1 MTTDFLDLARLESGR
16 TRLETSVFNL
26 NELLLESV
34 DVVRNQASE
43 RHVTISITCDPAL
56 QLEADRG
63 KIKQVLLNLLTN
75 GIKYN
80 KEQGEIF
87 LTATPPTGQ
96 DGMVRVE
103 VRDTGR
109 GISPENQKHM
119 FEKFYRV
126 ADTAG
131 YTQGTGLGLVIA
143 KRIVEA
149 HGGEMG
155 MESELG
161 VGTAFH
167 FTVPAAPTV

>member
-1 MTTDFLDLARLESGR
+1 
-16 TRLETSVFNL
+16 
-26 NELLLESV
+26 
-34 DVVRNQASE
+34 
-43 RHVTISITCDPAL
+43 
-56 QLEADRG
+56 
-63 KIKQVLLNLLTN
+63 
-75 GIKYN
+75 
-80 KEQGEIF
+80 
-87 LTATPPTGQ
+87 
-96 DGMVRVE
+96 
-103 VRDTGR
+103 
-109 GISPENQKHM
+109 M